1 MSRAVIGVCVIGAG
15 RAGMIHAGNFA
26 TAIPGACLAGLA
38 DPSQTAIKAAQARLP
53 GAKAY
58 ADYRQALEDKQVNAV
73 VVATPTQFHRQIT
86 IEAAQAGKHVLCEKP
101 MAVNAGECQ
110 EMIAAADKHGVKLQ
124 IGFMRRFDAGF
135 IAAKSRIELG
145 QIGQVVLVKSLT
157 HGPNVPKPWMYDI
170 RKSNGPLAEVSSH
183 DIDTLRWF
191 TESEFEEVYA
201 IAGNYRCEDAR
212 AQYPDFYDN
221 FVMTVRLANGMQ
233 GLICG
238 AQGVGYAYDARL
250 EVLGTRGI
258 LLAGDLRQDSVTVC
272 ASGMDLT
279 SSAVKSWW
287 DLFAPAYACEA
298 RGFIDCI
305 RADRE
310 PVVTG
315 FDGLQAV
322 KVVNAGNRSIVER
335 RPVRLD

>member
-73 VVATPTQFHRQIT
+73 VVATPTQFHRQIA

-110 EMIAAADKHGVKLQ
+110 EMIAAADQHGVRLQ
-124 IGFMRRFDAGF
+124 IGFMRRFDANF

-170 RKSNGPLAEVSSH
+170 R
-183 DIDTLRWF
+183 
-191 TESEFEEVYA
+191 
-201 IAGNYRCEDAR
+201 
-212 AQYPDFYDN
+212 
-221 FVMTVRLANGMQ
+221 
-233 GLICG
+233 
-238 AQGVGYAYDARL
+238 
-250 EVLGTRGI
+250 
-258 LLAGDLRQDSVTVC
+258 
-272 ASGMDLT
+272 
-279 SSAVKSWW
+279 
-287 DLFAPAYACEA
+287 
-298 RGFIDCI
+298 
-305 RADRE
+305 
-310 PVVTG
+310 
-315 FDGLQAV
+315 
-322 KVVNAGNRSIVER
+322 
-335 RPVRLD
+335 